1 MKDTHTTDILL
12 ALRRFIGVPVPETR
26 LRLRGFVRSREGL
39 RLRLADPERRQLTL
53 VLPVCRPNEAVPIA
67 TWWYVSALRHAAR
80 WAETNGRLSREGHEA
95 QVLDGETLIADGV
108 IPAAAETTADDSLD
122 YVIGDLLA
130 DPAWHSQH
138 SPAPE
143 LYQLIGFD
151 LMTEDRVRVY
161 LELAY
166 SPRTI
171 GVDLAVVDEETG
183 RPRSTGWWASSKL
196 NTILTP
202 DEPTTLAVRLVPDTH
217 DPNCDAV
224 YDLTRWA

>member
-1 MKDTHTTDILL
+1 MTL
-12 ALRRFIGVPVPETR
+12 ALPV
-26 LRLRGFVRSREGL
+26 SRP
-39 RLRLADPERRQLTL
+39 D
-53 VLPVCRPNEAVPIA
+53 EAVPIP
-67 TWWYVSALRHAAR
+67 TWWYVRALRHAAR
-80 WAETNGRLSREGHEA
+80 WAVTNGRLSTEGHEA
-95 QVLDGETLIADGV
+95 QVVDGETLIADGV
-108 IPAAAETTADDSLD
+108 IPAATETTADDSLD

-161 LELAY
+161 LALPY

-183 RPRSTGWWASSKL
+183 KPRSTGWWASTKL
-196 NTILTP
+196 NAILTP
-202 DEPTTLAVRLVPDTH
+202 DEPTTLAVHLVPDAR
-217 DPNCDAV
+217 DPNCEAV
-224 YDLTRWA
+224 YDLTRWT